1 MSSRQHSSVCL
12 GDIVLTADDVD
23 TIAPRT
29 WLNDQVIAFQLE
41 RLHRA
46 IGSPADLLIL
56 EPSLSFTASMVPDSA
71 SLGAMLSV
79 PRHKGGSTLADE
91 LAAAAL
97 VLIPVNNN
105 TDADEAGGGS
115 HWSLLVYRRR
125 TGPDSSGPSR
135 FEHYDS
141 CGNANGAFAKDVAL
155 KLIPLLQPADRGPTL
170 KLVGMTIP
178 QQTNGFDCG
187 VHALC
192 IAEELVGVHAS
203 SGSPEAVSDAA
214 KRVTPEWVKAR
225 RESLHKELSE
235 CVATGSEFSM
245 CAKSVRT

>member
-1 MSSRQHSSVCL
+1 MSACL
-12 GDIVLTADDVD
+12 GDIVLTVDDVD
-23 TIAPRT
+23 TLATRT

-91 LAAAAL
+91 LAAASL
-97 VLIPVNNN
+97 VLLPVNNN
-105 TDADEAGGGS
+105 TDADVAGGGS
-115 HWSLLVYRRR
+115 HWSLLVYRRRR

-155 KLIPLLQPADRGPTL
+155 KLIPLLQPADRGLTL
-170 KLVGMTIP
+170 KLVSMTIP

-192 IAEELVGVHAS
+192 IAEELVGLHAS
-203 SGSPEAVSDAA
+203 SGSSEAHSDAV

-235 CVATGSEFSM
+235 CVATGSE

>member
-1 MSSRQHSSVCL
+1 MSSRQHSSACL

-46 IGSPADLLIL
+46 IGSPAHLLIL

-79 PRHKGGSTLADE
+79 PRHRGGSTLADE

-125 TGPDSSGPSR
+125 TGPDS
-135 FEHYDS
+135 
-141 CGNANGAFAKDVAL
+141 
-155 KLIPLLQPADRGPTL
+155 RGPTL
-170 KLVGMTIP
+170 KLVSMTIP

-235 CVATGSEFSM
+235 CVATGSEFSK